1 MSNIKPCLEDIRIFS
16 HVVFGGSSGLIPC
29 RSFQEK
35 GSNKIITPR
44 NIWVK
49 ANDDMA
55 INIYEFAIMADK
67 AGSGCYVI
75 PATVINRGH
84 AKAKDIKQ
92 MQTLLID
99 IDDGDTEEKLQILT
113 KSIGKPTLIVES
125 GGITKEGNAKLHIYW
140 QLRKKVTGNN
150 LKKLLEL
157 RHKIAIFARGDTH
170 FKSAHQPIRVAGS
183 VYHKKGACRLAQIR
197 SYEPLEYDLE
207 ELIGAAN
214 KLPSG
219 TDTGVLPLKTDSV
232 LQAITKSLPFEK
244 IITSKVYENAEG
256 EQTRF
261 NHLQRVTGFWLRRCH
276 DGTISKDQALEE
288 ISAYNQANVKPP
300 WPEDR
305 LSQMIN
311 GLQKKHIKENGETKA
326 WLQKTKPNNPVA
338 TIISHSLGSLLGD
351 NNELPRDII
360 APRILTPGGIFVF
373 GGAPKVGKS
382 DFLLSLFT
390 HMAAGKEFLGFKPSK
405 PLKIFYFQA
414 EIGYH
419 YLRERLQ
426 NMNLSKEITALAK
439 DNLYI
444 TPNTKLT
451 LNEAGIQAVIKH
463 LKELFEG
470 TPDIIA
476 VDPIRN
482 VFDGG
487 REGATENDNDA
498 MLFFLQRRIE
508 VLRDEVNPDAGIILV
523 HHTKKLT
530 QKQFDEEPFA
540 AFSGASSLR
549 GYYSSGGILRKSEIA
564 PEERELIF
572 ELRNGAE
579 LPTKI
584 LSKENGEWFEENPLN
599 RPVSNQVRAIKLN
612 AERDRR
618 EQLILDILKGEAAK
632 GRAYTMGAFCEA
644 FDGCNGLGSNS
655 SIRDRLKVL
664 ARKGYIKFFK
674 NTDKY
679 GFEKCTSKY
688 GLMCFQGMQT
698 TDKDGEIHLILPTHY
713 RHHELDKVLP
723 LENPHIW
730 VVYNGESL

>member
-1 MSNIKPCLEDIRIFS
+1 MGVKKMSNINPSLEDIKIFS
-16 HVVFGGSSGLIPC
+16 HVVFGWSSGLIPC
-29 RSFQEK
+29 RSFPEK
-35 GSNKIITPR
+35 GTNRSTAPH
-44 NIWVK
+44 NIWIE

-55 INIYEFAIMADK
+55 INIYEFAMIASR
-67 AGSGCYVI
+67 ANAGCYVI
-75 PATVINRGH
+75 PGTVRKHGQASSHNIM
-84 AKAKDIKQ
+84 Q

-99 IDDGDTEEKLQILT
+99 IDNGDTEEKLRILRQ
-113 KSIGKPTLIVES
+113 SIGEPTLVVES
-125 GGITKEGNAKLHIYW
+125 GGITKGGNKKLHLYW
-140 QLRKKVTGNN
+140 QLWQKVKGNN
-150 LKKLLEL
+150 LKKLLQL
-157 RHKIAIFARGDTH
+157 RHKIAISAGGDTH

-183 VYHKKGACRLAQIR
+183 VYHKEGACKLVKIR
-197 SYEPLEYDLE
+197 SYETLEYDLE
-207 ELIGAAN
+207 ELIEAAN
-214 KLPSG
+214 NLPK
-219 TDTGVLPLKTDSV
+219 TADIPALPLKNT
-232 LQAITKSLPFEK
+232 LTKNLPFEK
-244 IITSKVYENAEG
+244 VITSKVYANAEG

-261 NHLQRVTGFWLRRCH
+261 NHLQSVAGFWLRRCH
-276 DGTISKDQALEE
+276 DGIICKEQAMEE
-288 ISAYNQANVKPP
+288 ISSYNQANVKPP

-311 GLQKKHIKENGETKA
+311 GLWKKHVKENGNSKS
-326 WLQKTKPNNPVA
+326 WFKKTGTNTSAP

-351 NNELPRDII
+351 TNELPKDII
-360 APRILTPGGIFVF
+360 SPRILTPGGMFVF

-390 HMAAGKEFLGFKPSK
+390 HMAAGKTFLGFKPSK

-426 NMNLSKEITALAK
+426 NMRLSKEITSLAK

-451 LNEAGIQAVIKH
+451 LNESGIKSVINH

-470 TPDIIA
+470 DPDIIA

-487 REGATENDNDA
+487 REGSTENDNDA
-498 MLFFLQRRIE
+498 MLFFLQQRIE
-508 VLRDEVNPDAGIILV
+508 ALREAVNPDAGIILV

-530 QKQFDEEPFA
+530 QKQFEEEPFA
-540 AFSGASSLR
+540 ALSGASSLR
-549 GYYSSGGILRKSEIA
+549 GYYSSGGILRKSETA
-564 PEERELIF
+564 PKERELIF

-579 LPTKI
+579 IPMKI
-584 LSKENGEWFEENPLN
+584 LRKENGEWLEENSLN
-599 RPVSNQVRAIKLN
+599 RPISNIGRVVKLD

-618 EQLILDILKGEAAK
+618 GQLILDILKGEAAK

-664 ARKGYIKFFK
+664 VRKGYIKFFK
-674 NTDKY
+674 NTEKY

-688 GLMCFQGMQT
+688 GLMCFQDMQII
-698 TDKDGEIHLILPTHY
+698 DQNGEIHLILPTHY

-723 LENPHIW
+723 SKNPHIW
-730 VVYNGESL
+730 VVYDGESL